1 MIIHIAIQA
10 CCQIFHV
17 NYENLFATGPVSKGE
32 NGHIFTSPFITE
44 RKFAIYWISSYVTQR
59 DLNRFLNI
67 STPMARAYIR
77 CIEDLIEEDSRHAV
91 IIEALEAK
99 YAEIQA
105 KRMGEVA

>member
-1 MIIHIAIQA
+1 MIIQIAIQA
-10 CCQIFHV
+10 CCQVFHI
-17 NYENLFATGPVSKGE
+17 NYENLLVNES
-32 NGHIFTSPFITE
+32 GHCSPFITE
-44 RKFAIYWISSYVTQR
+44 RKFSIYWIGQYVTQR

-67 STPMARAYIR
+67 STPMARAYVR
-77 CIEDLIEEDSRHAV
+77 CIEDLIEEDSKHAV